1 MKMSPGSL
9 ALLGLLFVAP
19 VFAQGPPAGPPGGQA
34 PFPGAP
40 QPAAPG
46 RPALPPRDP
55 ATAAA
60 PVTGTAMLRGRVIS
74 AAGTALRRA
83 QVSVNPATPTPSA
96 QRRSA
101 TTDAEGRWEVTD
113 LPAGRYMVQ
122 ASKGGFVSM
131 QYGQRRP
138 FEPGKQIVL
147 EDKQKLE
154 QIDMTL
160 QRGAAITGRLT
171 DEFGEPVAQVAV
183 QAMRYTYGDE
193 GQRRLTQ
200 VASGASDDLGQFR
213 IFGLM
218 PGDYIVSAA
227 AGFVI
232 GAAGPGAAPDSF
244 APTYYPG
251 TPNSDEAQSLT
262 VALGQEANVQLQ
274 LIPSRTTRVTGV
286 VVNSQGA
293 PLVGMGLSLVT
304 TTGNSMMSMSAG
316 STAADGSFSITS
328 VTPGEHSISVRA
340 PRVTEGAEFASYDF
354 TAAGDPLTLRIVTT
368 KGSAL
373 SGRVVWDGAAS
384 RGTGSLRVNLQRTGL
399 LTPFF
404 GNPTIPGSDGTI
416 EDDGTFKLAG
426 VSGKG
431 LVRVSSLPTEWVIK
445 SVTIDNVDV
454 TDVPLDLSARPA
466 IDDIKIVLT
475 DKVSTLTGQVTDAKG
490 TALKDYQVVLLPA
503 SLREGAAPQRF
514 VRVVRPDQD
523 GRFQVKGM
531 PAGRYTATAVE
542 WLEQGRQF
550 VPEFQEQ
557 LRKAGKAVTLTD
569 GQPTTVDLKLT
580 EGL

>member
-55 ATAAA
+55 AVAAA

-147 EDKQKLE
+147 EDKQRLE

-218 PGDYIVSAA
+218 PGDYIVSAR
-227 AGFVI
+227 
-232 GAAGPGAAPDSF
+232 PDS
-244 APTYYPG
+244 
-251 TPNSDEAQSLT
+251 SL
-262 VALGQEANVQLQ
+262 
-274 LIPSRTTRVTGV
+274 
-286 VVNSQGA
+286 A
-293 PLVGMGLSLVT
+293 PLDQGRPPIL
-304 TTGNSMMSMSAG
+304 
-316 STAADGSFSITS
+316 
-328 VTPGEHSISVRA
+328 
-340 PRVTEGAEFASYDF
+340 
-354 TAAGDPLTLRIVTT
+354 LR
-368 KGSAL
+368 
-373 SGRVVWDGAAS
+373 R
-384 RGTGSLRVNLQRTGL
+384 
-399 LTPFF
+399 
-404 GNPTIPGSDGTI
+404 PTIRGRRT
-416 EDDGTFKLAG
+416 
-426 VSGKG
+426 
-431 LVRVSSLPTEWVIK
+431 
-445 SVTIDNVDV
+445 VTRR
-454 TDVPLDLSARPA
+454 SR
-466 IDDIKIVLT
+466 
-475 DKVSTLTGQVTDAKG
+475 
-490 TALKDYQVVLLPA
+490 
-503 SLREGAAPQRF
+503 
-514 VRVVRPDQD
+514 
-523 GRFQVKGM
+523 
-531 PAGRYTATAVE
+531 
-542 WLEQGRQF
+542 
-550 VPEFQEQ
+550 
-557 LRKAGKAVTLTD
+557 
-569 GQPTTVDLKLT
+569 
-580 EGL
+580 